1 MGKIPTQAEK
11 VFSGEIFDTYQW
23 PQTIFNG
30 KTATFEM
37 LNRPDC
43 TAVIPVTSE
52 GKILVSKQKQP
63 NTDYF
68 WGVFGG
74 RMEEGETPLENA
86 QRELQEE
93 SGYTSSDWHE
103 FGHQDPIQKIDWRVH
118 YFIAKNCVKTDDQN
132 LDGGEII
139 EVHEVNWE
147 EFVDMCRQDKIR
159 ETGIQLKILLA
170 IANGKLEE
178 LKEVIY
184 K

>member
-1 MGKIPTQAEK
+1 MSRIPEKAEK
-11 VFSGEIFDTYQW
+11 VFTGEIFNVYQW
-23 PQTIFNG
+23 PQEMFDGRTR
-30 KTATFEM
+30 TFEM

-74 RMEEGETPLENA
+74 RMEDGEVPLENA
-86 QRELQEE
+86 QRELLEE
-93 SGYTSSDWHE
+93 SGYSSDDWQE
-103 FGHQDPIQKIDWRVH
+103 FGHQDPIQKMDWRVH
-118 YFIAKNCVKTDDQN
+118 YFIAKNCVKNDDQN

-139 EVHEVNWE
+139 EVFEVEWE
-147 EFVDMCRQDKIR
+147 EFVDMCRQDRIR
-159 ETGIQLKILLA
+159 ETGIQLKVLMA

-178 LKEVIY
+178 LKNQILG
-184 K
+184 